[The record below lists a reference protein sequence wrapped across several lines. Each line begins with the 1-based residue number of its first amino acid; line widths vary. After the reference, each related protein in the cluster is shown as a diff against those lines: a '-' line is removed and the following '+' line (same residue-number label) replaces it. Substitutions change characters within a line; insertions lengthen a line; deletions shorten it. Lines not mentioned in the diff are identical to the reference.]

1 MTVDQGRFVYKAK
14 IVLCLYILEKKPPAL
29 KKNNLL
35 LWSDPP
41 LHSLPDLNRIPASFR
56 PHIPQS
62 TLWTTVQSQ
71 APRIATSEPITCP
84 LRRVPRGISH
94 TTTPASNIRQ
104 QHPAE
109 SRAQSASIR

>member
-35 LWSDPP
+35 LWSVPP

-71 APRIATSEPITCP
+71 APRIATSERITCR
-84 LRRVPRGISH
+84 LRRVPGGISKR
-94 TTTPASNIRQ
+94 TTPTSSIKQ
-104 QHPAE
+104 Q
-109 SRAQSASIR
+109 SRSVWRCQ